1 MDFKERLSRL
11 KMSALDLARYINRE
25 ENRVGYSAITRCIHH
40 PTIGSKKTLDI
51 IRNALD
57 ELEGMHDGR

>member
-1 MDFKERLSRL
+1 MNFKERLSRL
-11 KMSALDLARYINRE
+11 EMSALDLARYINRE
-25 ENRVGYSAITRCIHH
+25 GNRVGYSAITRCIHH

>member
-11 KMSALDLARYINRE
+11 EMSALDLTRYINRE
-25 ENRVGYSAITRCIHH
+25 RNPVGYSAITRCIHH

-57 ELEGMHDGR
+57 ELEVKQHGR